1 MAYGDDLEGKYL
13 IHNRDKNETMLL
25 DSPKDLRAYVYN
37 HHTDWLVL
45 YMHEREAIFEA
56 PSLLQHLIAL
66 AMEDLE

>member
-25 DSPKDLRAYVYN
+25 DSPKDLRAYIN
-37 HHTDWLVL
+37 HRYKDELVL

-66 AMEDLE
+66 AMEDLG